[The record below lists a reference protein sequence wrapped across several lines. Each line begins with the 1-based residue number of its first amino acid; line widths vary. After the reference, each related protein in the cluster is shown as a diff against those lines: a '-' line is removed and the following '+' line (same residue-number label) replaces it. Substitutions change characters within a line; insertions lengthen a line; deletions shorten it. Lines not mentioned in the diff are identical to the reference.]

1 MVLKIAVLLLAP
13 FLLLHLLLTCY
24 TPNYTLENVEKDDY
38 FGSGKSKR
46 DQTHFS
52 PFQVSILDDEVE
64 NAKVLTQSVLR
75 RMVEGLEDA
84 KFENGFN
91 VNYLGNLT
99 DSFLQ
104 FDWQQHQTFLN
115 TFVHKQTQ
123 IEGLAIHF
131 VKTDYPKTKDQ
142 ERIPFVMIH
151 DIYGSFWDFYKVL
164 PFLANPARFGFDFGS
179 GKKSIAFE
187 VVVPSLPGFL
197 FSDRPQKKGFGAF
210 ESARLIAKLMD
221 RLGYSRYFVYGQG
234 QLGGYIASNLGLIR
248 STTIRGIILTNPKVD
263 FSGSFWLKAQ
273 TQWQSLLHGNFATF
287 VHQLTN
293 MFQEKS
299 NEIKR
304 PDTLGICL
312 ADKHLNFVTL
322 GIMLN
327 SSPLALIAWIGDRWA
342 EQISSDYFNHI
353 QGELQSHSTVDEF
366 LTEVYLYWL
375 TECSTSALR
384 IASVQQPL
392 INRVPVQNISVAIN
406 VFDRSPQTITD
417 VEAKLKFP
425 NLKRFDHRKGGG
437 LVSFENPKLLAELI
451 FSFVEEE
458 LIEETNKRK

>member
-13 FLLLHLLLTCY
+13 ILLLHLLLSYY
-24 TPNYTLENVEKDDY
+24 THNYALENVERDGY
-38 FGSGKSKR
+38 FGSGKPKR

-52 PFQVSILDDEVE
+52 QFQVSILEDEVE

-75 RMVEGLEDA
+75 RMVEGLEGA

-91 VNYLGNLT
+91 VNYLVNLT
-99 DSFLQ
+99 NSFLE

-131 VKTDYPKTKDQ
+131 IKSEYPKTKDQ
-142 ERIPFVMIH
+142 ERIPIVMIH

-164 PFLANPARFGFDFGS
+164 PFLANPARFGFDFGT

-197 FSDRPQKKGFGAF
+197 FSDRPQKKGVYRIFLIIKLVIGFGAF

-221 RLGYSRYFVYGQG
+221 RLGYLRYFVYGQG

-248 STTIRGIILTNPKVD
+248 STAIRGIILTNPKVD

-273 TQWQSLLHGNFATF
+273 TQWRSLVNSKFSAFA
-287 VHQLTN
+287 HQLTN
-293 MFQEKS
+293 MFQKKS

-304 PDTLGICL
+304 PD
-312 ADKHLNFVTL
+312 TL

-342 EQISSDYFNHI
+342 EQISFNYSNHI

-375 TECSTSALR
+375 TGCSTSALR
-384 IASVQQPL
+384 VASVEQPL
-392 INRVPVQNISVAIN
+392 INRVPVQNVSVAIN
-406 VFDRSPQTITD
+406 VFDRSPQTITEI
-417 VEAKLKFP
+417 EAKLKFP
-425 NLKRFDHRKGGG
+425 NLKRFNLRKGGG

-451 FSFVEEE
+451 FSFVEEQ
-458 LIEETNKRK
+458 LIEETNKGK